1 MLFRSRVRSASSS
14 KLYQTNLTYH
24 GTSISLGDISS
35 FNYNHL
41 FFKDELCDLDA
52 VVFIDQPG
60 VRLSAPSLMR
70 SLLLTGALP
79 N

>member
-1 MLFRSRVRSASSS
+1 M
-14 KLYQTNLTYH
+14 NLTCH
-24 GTSISLGDISS
+24 DTSLSLGDISS

-52 VVFIDQPG
+52 IVFIDQPG
-60 VRLSAPSLMR
+60 VRSPAPFLMR
-70 SLLLTGALP
+70 SFLLTGALP